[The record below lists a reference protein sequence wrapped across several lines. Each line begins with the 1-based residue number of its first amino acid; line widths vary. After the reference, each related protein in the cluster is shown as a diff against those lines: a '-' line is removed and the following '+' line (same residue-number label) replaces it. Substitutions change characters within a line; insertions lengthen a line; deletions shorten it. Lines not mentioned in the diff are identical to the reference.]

1 VIKEYLFR
9 LLQHTLSSFIFDT
22 PYLNEI
28 KRNIY
33 KFFIR
38 IDTGSYI
45 AYDTFIVSPHTTKY
59 ASLRIG
65 KNVAI
70 EHRCDIDYSGGIEI
84 NDNVWIS
91 EGALIATHGH
101 SIKNKSLKK
110 QQEIVFSKLVI
121 EEDAWI
127 GAGAKILAGVN
138 RIGKGAIIGAGSI
151 VTKDVDDFAIVA
163 GNPATTIRFRL

>member
-1 VIKEYLFR
+1 MMKEYLFR
-9 LLQHTLSSFIFDT
+9 LLQHTFSAFIFDT
-22 PYLNEI
+22 PFLNEI

-33 KFFIR
+33 KFFIK
-38 IDTGSYI
+38 IDSGSYI
-45 AYDTFIVSPHTTKY
+45 AYDTFMVSPHTSKY

-65 KNVAI
+65 KNVSI

-84 NDNVWIS
+84 HDNVWIS
-91 EGALIATHGH
+91 EGAFIATHGH
-101 SIKNKSLKK
+101 SITSTDLKK
-110 QQEIVFSKLVI
+110 KQEIVFSKLVI

-127 GAGAKILAGVN
+127 GTGAKILSGVN

-163 GNPATTIRFRL
+163 GNPAKIIRFRL